1 MKVEPSVVSHFTAS
15 VERYSDPPPGPGDF
29 VLRAFEPY
37 SGQALRVL
45 ELGCGTGHRLEG
57 LARDHPGFR
66 LFGLDITPVMVQTA
80 RRVRPAAV
88 SFMIGDCLA
97 TPFADGQF
105 EAVILYDVLH
115 HLVSGTKAESNLL
128 RAAGLKEI
136 VRLLARGGRIVM
148 EEVCV
153 NAGWRAGWIHAAS
166 RLIARLHLSIP
177 ALHIHTDVVLNFFTL
192 EELEAA
198 FAGCDLQVSAR
209 EVTKFP
215 GLGAWIS
222 TFGDT
227 TYHVRCVLER
237 SHIRNTD
244 DIEPMAGSIS
254 QTV

>member
-15 VERYSDPPPGPGDF
+15 VDRYTEPPPEPGDF
-29 VLRAFEPY
+29 VLSAFASY
-37 SGQALRVL
+37 SGQSPRLL

-57 LARDHPGFR
+57 LARDHFGFR

-80 RRVRPAAV
+80 RRVRSAAV
-88 SFMIGDCLA
+88 SFMVGDCFS

-105 EAVILYDVLH
+105 DAVIMYDVLH
-115 HLVSGTKAESNLL
+115 HLVSGTKDGSNLL
-128 RAAGLKEI
+128 REAGLNEL
-136 VRLLARGGRIVM
+136 VRLLALDGRIVM

-153 NAGWRAGWIHAAS
+153 NTGWRAKLIYTAS
-166 RLIARLHLSIP
+166 HLVSRLHLSIP

-192 EELEAA
+192 DELEAA
-198 FAGCDLQVSAR
+198 FAGCGLQVVAR
-209 EVTKFP
+209 EVMKFP

-237 SHIRNTD
+237 STPGH
-244 DIEPMAGSIS
+244 G
-254 QTV
+254 